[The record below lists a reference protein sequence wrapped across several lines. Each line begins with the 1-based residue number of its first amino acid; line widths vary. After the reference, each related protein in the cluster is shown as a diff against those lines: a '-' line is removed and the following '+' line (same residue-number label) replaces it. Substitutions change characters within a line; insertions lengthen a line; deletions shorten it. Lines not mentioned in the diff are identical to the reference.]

1 MKKKYVQPE
10 LNMIVFD
17 VKDIITVSYATS
29 GGDNSQEFDQSNWVP
44 GGGIPG
50 KNPFG

>member
-10 LNMIVFD
+10 LNILVFD

-29 GGDNSQEFDQSNWVP
+29 GGDNSKPFDESWIP
-44 GGGIPG
+44 SGGIPG
-50 KNPFG
+50 KNPFK